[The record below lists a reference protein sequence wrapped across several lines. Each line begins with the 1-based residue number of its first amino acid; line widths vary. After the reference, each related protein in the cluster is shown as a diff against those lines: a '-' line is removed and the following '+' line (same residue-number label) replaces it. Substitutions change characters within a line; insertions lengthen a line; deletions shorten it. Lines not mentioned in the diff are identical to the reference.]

1 MAALE
6 KEVIAAA
13 IITPP
18 YDFVAVR
25 SGMKIFSRVDAPIIA
40 GGINVMRPYVGK
52 NRDTLMRFLKGY
64 MDAIHFV
71 VTQKEE
77 TMRIFGDYLNTRDK
91 DVLGRFYE
99 EISGRAEKELRPDPR
114 SVRFLLI
121 LSGGAIP
128 KRRASVK
135 PSLPT

>member
-1 MAALE
+1 
-6 KEVIAAA
+6 
-13 IITPP
+13 
-18 YDFVAVR
+18 
-25 SGMKIFSRVDAPIIA
+25 
-40 GGINVMRPYVGK
+40 MRPYVGK

-114 SVRFLLI
+114 SVRFLLDFI
-121 LSGGAIP
+121 GRRYPEAKSLGENKFTDLSLIEEIRHSGFLQHLG
-128 KRRASVK
+128 K
-135 PSLPT
+135 